1 MSYPAACIVT
11 LLPPT
16 ARHTVRPSAP
26 HCHTQPRVCA
36 GGNDPRS
43 GNSSITTPG
52 FLRRPQRWSVGF
64 LLAPK
69 PGRRALLFLLALG
82 GAAVELAAAPAALF
96 GGRLSLL
103 AVFAGGTSLH
113 LGAMPLLGIIA
124 PFSIP
129 CYALALLPPA
139 AAACPTT
146 KPAVLAAL
154 ALASATLLE
163 LQDWPLNAMGL
174 YSYNAAQMRRL
185 TSLMGRF
192 VLTESRGIGGAVPMR
207 SPCLTEICVQGT
219 PNRYYHQ
226 FHSIVFAQ
234 LSDEATA
241 EQLSAWVRRYRRFV
255 CAETG
260 RCFDGV
266 ALVEPSAQGRPSLDS

>member
-1 MSYPAACIVT
+1 M
-11 LLPPT
+11 
-16 ARHTVRPSAP
+16 
-26 HCHTQPRVCA
+26 HTQHGCT

-52 FLRRPQRWSVGF
+52 FLRRPQRWSVEF

-82 GAAVELAAAPAALF
+82 GAAVELGAAPAALF

-139 AAACPTT
+139 AAVCPTT

-154 ALASATLLE
+154 VLASATLLE

-174 YSYNAAQMRRL
+174 YSYNAAQMMRL
-185 TSLMGRF
+185 TSLSTPMGRF
-192 VLTESRGIGGAVPMR
+192 VLTESRGVGGVVSMQR
-207 SPCLTEICVQGT
+207 PCLTEICVQAT
-219 PNRYYHQ
+219 PNRYFHQ
-226 FHSIVFAQ
+226 FVRIVFAQPQ

-241 EQLSAWVRRYRRFV
+241 QQLSAWVRRYRRFV

-260 RCFDGV
+260 HCFDGV
-266 ALVEPSAQGRPSLDS
+266 ALVESPAQGAAELRQLS